1 MRTQVRIVWRVG
13 VAVAFA
19 ATAAL
24 AVILSRGAPVPA
36 SLTSEGTAQV
46 GIGTIASPQCATSRL
61 QIRVGAGEYHG
72 TGYIR
77 YPLEFTNVSRTTCT
91 LTGYPR
97 VFAYRA
103 SSQAAEGR
111 QIGNAAGRNTS
122 ETVRRIVLAPGAT
135 AHSES
140 QLASV
145 ADFPATR
152 CRPVAAQELR
162 VFPPGQSVAGY
173 VHYAFAACSATG
185 PRAPVFLNVQAIQR
199 GTGIRGHVGV

>member
-1 MRTQVRIVWRVG
+1 MRTQVRVVWRAG

-24 AVILSRGAPVPA
+24 AVILSRGGAVPA
-36 SLTSEGTAQV
+36 DLTSAGAAQA
-46 GIGTIASPQCATSRL
+46 GIGTIASPQCTTSRL
-61 QIRVGAGEYHG
+61 QIRLGAGEYHG

-77 YPLEFTNVSRTTCT
+77 YPLEFTNVSRSTCT

-97 VFAYRA
+97 VFAYHA
-103 SSQAAEGR
+103 SSRAAEGR
-111 QIGNAAGRNTS
+111 QIGNAAGWDPS
-122 ETVRRIVLAPGAT
+122 ETVRRILLVPGAT

-145 ADFPATR
+145 TDFPATR

-173 VHYAFAACSATG
+173 IPYTFAACSATG
-185 PRAPVFLNVQAIQR
+185 PRAPVFLNVQAIQK
-199 GTGIRGHVGV
+199 GTGAPSRVGV

>member
-1 MRTQVRIVWRVG
+1 MRTQVRVVWRVG

-36 SLTSEGTAQV
+36 DLTSAGTAQA
-46 GIGTIASPQCATSRL
+46 GMHTIASPQCTTGRL
-61 QIRVGAGEYHG
+61 EIWLGAGEYHG
-72 TGYIR
+72 SGYIR
-77 YPLEFTNVSRTTCT
+77 YPLEFTNVSRSTCT

-97 VFAYRA
+97 VFAYHATSRA
-103 SSQAAEGR
+103 AAGR
-111 QIGNAAGRNTS
+111 LVGNAAGWDAS
-122 ETVRRIVLAPGAT
+122 EAVRRVLLPPGAT

-145 ADFPATR
+145 ADFPAVR

-162 VFPPGQSVAGY
+162 VVPPGQSIGGY
-173 VHYAFAACSATG
+173 VRYRFAACSAMG
-185 PRAPVFLNVQAIQR
+185 PRAPVFLNVQAIQK
-199 GTGIRGHVGV
+199 GTGIPGHVGV